1 MIDITKHTF
10 VILSYE
16 LITHEVVKAKIIDIF
31 LDKVIY
37 IIVGISLYVFA
48 MLLNHRSCCPKYSP
62 EEKVILKLIKAGDKM
77 TQLNGPDAGRTFYM
91 DAIAQKNKLLPFTDI
106 GGEILSKIE
115 GIEQMIT
122 IGGSLKKKNRK
133 QRCE

>member
-1 MIDITKHTF
+1 MIDITKHIF

-37 IIVGISLYVFA
+37 IIVGISLYVFG
-48 MLLNHRSCCPKYSP
+48 MLLNHISCCHKYSP

-91 DAIAQKNKLLPFTDI
+91 DAIAQKNKLLPFTDL

-115 GIEQMIT
+115 GIEKMVT
-122 IGGSLKKKNRK
+122 IGSLKKKKKRSEK
-133 QRCE
+133 VD